1 MRIWIVTGS
10 FLFALAGLS
19 YGVGPSE
26 NRSTA
31 GPSNEK
37 QMETDQE
44 RAQRSEQV
52 TPLNQQGGKLTGEV
66 VGVNPSE
73 GTLELKTVEGGIT
86 KLKVEDKIK
95 EQLKEIKKGDQIE
108 AKIMIHATSIAPK
121 QEG

>member
-1 MRIWIVTGS
+1 MRIWIVTGF
-10 FLFALAGLS
+10 FLLVFSGFS
-19 YGVGPSE
+19 YGIDPSE

-31 GPSNEK
+31 GPSGK

-95 EQLKEIKKGDQIE
+95 DQLKDIKKGDQIE
-108 AKIMIHATSIAPK
+108 AKIMIHATAIAPK
-121 QEG
+121 PAG

>member
-1 MRIWIVTGS
+1 MRIWIVTGF
-10 FLFALAGLS
+10 FLFAFAGLS
-19 YGVGPSE
+19 YGIDPSE

-31 GPSNEK
+31 GPSGK

-44 RAQRSEQV
+44 RGQRSEQV
-52 TPLNQQGGKLTGEV
+52 APLNGGKLTGEV

-95 EQLKEIKKGDQIE
+95 DQLKDIEKGDQIE
-108 AKIMIHATSIAPK
+108 AKIMIHATAITPK
-121 QEG
+121 QAG

>member
-1 MRIWIVTGS
+1 MRIWIVTGF
-10 FLFALAGLS
+10 FLLVLSGLS
-19 YGVGPSE
+19 YGIDPPE

-37 QMETDQE
+37 QMETDRE

-86 KLKVEDKIK
+86 RLKVDDKIK
-95 EQLKEIKKGDQIE
+95 DQLKDVKKGDKIE
-108 AKIMIHATSIAPK
+108 ARIMIHATAIAPK
-121 QEG
+121 PAG